1 MVERELHAYTFVDA
15 AFDDVTELLGL
26 DAAGVLASA
35 TDSAAAEATR
45 VGSRLTVEVGGV
57 EVGQDIEIE
66 VGEFEPLEMLRVRL
80 PLRWHASE
88 HASLFPSMEAWLE
101 VRALSIDTPHTQLVL
116 VGTYKPPLGAVGA
129 ALDSA
134 VGHHVAQ
141 AAIRRF
147 VDDVAVRVSEL
158 APTLH

>member
-1 MVERELHAYTFVDA
+1 MERALHAYAFVDA

-35 TDSAAAEATR
+35 TDSAAQEAER
-45 VGSRLTVEVGGV
+45 VESRLTVEVGGM
-57 EVGQDIEIE
+57 EVGQDIAIE
-66 VGEFEPLEMLRVRL
+66 VGEFEPVEMLRVRL
-80 PLRWHASE
+80 PLRWRAAE

-101 VRALSIDTPHTQLVL
+101 VRAPAIDTPHTQIVL
-116 VGTYKPPLGAVGA
+116 DGTYRPPLGAVGA

-141 AAIRRF
+141 AAVRRF
-147 VDDVAVRVSEL
+147 VDDVAARVTQL
-158 APTLH
+158 AATLH